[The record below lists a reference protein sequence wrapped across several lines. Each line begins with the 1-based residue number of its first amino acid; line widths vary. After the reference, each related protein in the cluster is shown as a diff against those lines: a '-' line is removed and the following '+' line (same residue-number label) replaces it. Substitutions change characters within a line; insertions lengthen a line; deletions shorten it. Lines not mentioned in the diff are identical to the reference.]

1 MTNDGN
7 RARLILGGLDILAPG
22 PSPALLLVL
31 SGLPASGK
39 STLAAGLAARHPFC
53 IIATDPIRKTFF
65 PQRTYSGEESAAT
78 HRVAHAVL
86 RRLLGRGVWCVLD
99 GTNLRRSHREAA
111 LALGTAAGARV
122 VGLQL
127 AVSEDLVRERLRGH
141 TGERAG
147 SEAGLEV
154 YDLLLGEFEPEPEGA
169 VGVITAGTDPAAA
182 IRLAE
187 EIAGVAGER
196 G

>member
-141 TGERAG
+141 T
-147 SEAGLEV
+147 
-154 YDLLLGEFEPEPEGA
+154 EGA